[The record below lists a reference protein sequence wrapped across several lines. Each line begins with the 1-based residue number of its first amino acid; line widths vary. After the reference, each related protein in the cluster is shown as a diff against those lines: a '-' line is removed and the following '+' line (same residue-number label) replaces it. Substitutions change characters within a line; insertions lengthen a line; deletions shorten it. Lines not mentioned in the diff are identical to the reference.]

1 MSFENSRD
9 LLGSASDHILLG
21 RAADGDTDAFAVI
34 VRRYA
39 PMLRAFF
46 TRITDDP
53 SEADQ
58 LVRDSLETAWR
69 ELPQLSQGVYLQ
81 TFLLLVADTQ
91 AGKDGLDTH
100 RPAA

>member
-1 MSFENSRD
+1 MSFENSHD

-46 TRITDDP
+46 TRITNDP
-53 SEADQ
+53 SEIDH

-69 ELPQLSQGVYLQ
+69 ELPHLSRADYLQ
-81 TFLLLVADTQ
+81 TFLLLIADAK
-91 AGKDGLDTH
+91 AGAALQTPR